1 MHTAIGSI
9 KCIASSRY
17 ELTHTLMLTTDEF
30 SKLTRTHDHR
40 FATHDMCSCPNT
52 AAKRLRAHCTPHTR
66 PANRCTRARPMCN
79 YSPLFR
85 VHRLLRTSSARR
97 APLGPARAGTG
108 GGKRVARHREASMH
122 AREKSWFLF
131 RNVAMRR
138 TTKRSHPPAQRTT
151 PATQRPC
158 RQRRRWATH
167 RQRCWQQGSRQTALQ
182 QPQPSCLSTTHPA
195 LRSRSNMTTSRHPV
209 LSARLRLQISR
220 RRGQTAERATS
231 TAASAAQPIIS

>member
-1 MHTAIGSI
+1 MTMHTAIGSI

-66 PANRCTRARPMCN
+66 PANRCTRARPMCK

-97 APLGPARAGTG
+97 APLGPTRAGTG
-108 GGKRVARHREASMH
+108 GGKRVARHREASCMH
-122 AREKSWFLF
+122 VQKSW
-131 RNVAMRR
+131 V
-138 TTKRSHPPAQRTT
+138 TKQGKVTFGRP
-151 PATQRPC
+151 PC
-158 RQRRRWATH
+158 RTCSPRTSAA
-167 RQRCWQQGSRQTALQ
+167 GSR
-182 QPQPSCLSTTHPA
+182 
-195 LRSRSNMTTSRHPV
+195 RS
-209 LSARLRLQISR
+209 
-220 RRGQTAERATS
+220 
-231 TAASAAQPIIS
+231 ASG